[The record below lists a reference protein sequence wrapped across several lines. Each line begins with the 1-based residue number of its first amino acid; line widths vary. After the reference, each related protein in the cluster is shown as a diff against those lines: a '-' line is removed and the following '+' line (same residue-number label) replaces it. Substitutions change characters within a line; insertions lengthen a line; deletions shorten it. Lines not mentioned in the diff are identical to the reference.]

1 MSTMEH
7 PPETAQSEA
16 ALRLQTEM
24 AAVRLSFT
32 WFGVRRALSAEQ
44 KAEAAETF
52 GAAGLFLSAGKKLLD
67 TRHDKFR
74 AVTAVRSR
82 TVAYWRS
89 ISLPFPEPGIR
100 LIRRDRIETFEQQL
114 EQFKSDLAVAA
125 TELEAHFSDL
135 YAAAREQLG
144 RLFDPADYPTSLN
157 GMFGLG
163 WEYPSVEPPD
173 FLAQLKPELYRQQCA
188 RMQARFSEALD
199 LAEQAFIEELGRLV
213 GHLTERLQGD
223 SDGKPKVFRDS
234 AVGNLE
240 EFFTRFSALNVRSNA
255 ELDRLVADCR
265 RVVAGVQP
273 HALRDDARLRSRIAQ
288 ELTTVTTAL
297 DTLLVERPRRRI
309 LRTPK

>member
-1 MSTMEH
+1 MATMEH

-67 TRHDKFR
+67 TRHEKFR

-89 ISLPFPEPGIR
+89 ISLPFPEPGLR
-100 LIRRDRIETFEQQL
+100 LIRRDRIEAFEQQL

-125 TELEAHFSDL
+125 AELETHFSEL
-135 YAAAREQLG
+135 YVAARDQLG
-144 RLFDPADYPTSLN
+144 RLFDPSDYPTSLD
-157 GMFGLG
+157 GMFGLS
-163 WEYPSVEPPD
+163 WEYPNAEPPD
-173 FLAQLKPELYRQQCA
+173 YLAQLKPELYRQQCA
-188 RMQARFSEALD
+188 RMQARFSEALN
-199 LAEQAFIEELGRLV
+199 LAEQAFVEELGRLV

-265 RVVAGVQP
+265 RVVSGIQP
-273 HALRDDARLRSRIAQ
+273 HDLRDDARLRSRIAQ